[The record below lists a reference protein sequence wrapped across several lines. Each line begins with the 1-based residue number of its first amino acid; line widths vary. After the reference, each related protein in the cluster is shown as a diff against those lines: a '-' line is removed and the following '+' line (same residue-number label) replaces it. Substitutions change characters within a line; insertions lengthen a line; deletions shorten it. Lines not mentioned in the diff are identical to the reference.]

1 MSQITNAWQA
11 LRSNLV
17 RLLKQKQE
25 SLMDEVL
32 FDEAT
37 IKAVQAY
44 ETLRDNTRTFS
55 RSLIQGNEGS
65 ED

>member
-1 MSQITNAWQA
+1 
-11 LRSNLV
+11 
-17 RLLKQKQE
+17 
-25 SLMDEVL
+25 MDEVL